1 MEGLVTTDEFFDD
14 PREQSIVKSE
24 IVRKYFW
31 AWAKVIIPTA
41 KKFAKKIGYI
51 DLFAGPGIYSDGTKS
66 TPILI
71 LERAIEEQDMRD
83 MLIALLN
90 DANPEHAAS
99 LKREIDSLPG
109 INSMKFRPKVYAD
122 KIDIGFE
129 KTFEGIKFIPT
140 LLFLDPWGYKGI
152 SIELIG
158 SVLKNWG
165 CDCILFFNYNR
176 IQASLTNPRVAEHI
190 DALFGKVR
198 AEKLRHDL
206 ESVPPDEKELTII
219 EAVTEALHDAGAT
232 YVLPFCFKDAH
243 RNCTSHHL
251 ILATKHPLGYQI
263 MKDIMAKE
271 SSSDV
276 QGVPSFEYNPATV
289 RQTLLYEYSRP
300 IEDLEKMLLSDCV
313 GMTLSM
319 REIFERHNIGRRFV
333 SSNYKGAL
341 INLER
346 QGKIVTKPPASQ
358 RRQRKGIPTFGN
370 DVIVTFPKVVD
381 NNHGN

>member
-1 MEGLVTTDEFFDD
+1 MTTDEFFDD

-71 LERAIEEQDMRD
+71 LKRAIEEQDMRD

-176 IQASLTNPRVAEHI
+176 IQVSLTNPRVAEHM
-190 DALFGKVR
+190 DALFGKER
-198 AEKLRHDL
+198 AEKLQREIQDL
-206 ESVPPDEKELTII
+206 FHFGTNGV
-219 EAVTEALHDAGAT
+219 
-232 YVLPFCFKDAH
+232 
-243 RNCTSHHL
+243 N
-251 ILATKHPLGYQI
+251 PLGH
-263 MKDIMAKE
+263 DHF
-271 SSSDV
+271 S
-276 QGVPSFEYNPATV
+276 GP
-289 RQTLLYEYSRP
+289 
-300 IEDLEKMLLSDCV
+300 
-313 GMTLSM
+313 
-319 REIFERHNIGRRFV
+319 
-333 SSNYKGAL
+333 
-341 INLER
+341 
-346 QGKIVTKPPASQ
+346 
-358 RRQRKGIPTFGN
+358 
-370 DVIVTFPKVVD
+370 
-381 NNHGN
+381 